1 MKSLKY
7 AKKINEETAVF
18 AQLIESYCTKINKEY
33 MKQML
38 QLLEE
43 IAVGED
49 LDFTHLKQ
57 KYIKNSKQDTED
69 SSAHENNT
77 NEDEVLLDKIIYEN
91 KIYYI
96 DKANDNDVYDIHSNK
111 IGKYKNDKINFL

>member
-7 AKKINEETAVF
+7 AKKINEEASAF
-18 AQLIESYCTKINKEY
+18 AQLIETYCTKINKEY

-43 IAVGED
+43 IAIGENID
-49 LDFTHLKQ
+49 LSYLKQ
-57 KYIKNSKQDTED
+57 KYIKNSKQDTDESKKQETD
-69 SSAHENNT
+69 DN
-77 NEDEVLLDKIIYEN
+77 EVLLDKIIHDN

-96 DKANDNDVYDIHSNK
+96 DKTNNEVYDIHSDK
-111 IGKYKNDKINFL
+111 IGIYKNNTIQFL

>member
-33 MKQML
+33 MKQIV

-43 IAVGED
+43 IATGEGI
-49 LDFTHLKQ
+49 DFNYLKQ
-57 KYIKNSKQDTED
+57 KYIKNSKQDTEE
-69 SSAHENNT
+69 ST
-77 NEDEVLLDKIIYEN
+77 NETVVENEVLLDKIIYQN

-96 DKANDNDVYDIHSNK
+96 DKTNDNDVYDVHSNK
-111 IGKYKNDKINFL
+111 IGTYKNDIIHFL